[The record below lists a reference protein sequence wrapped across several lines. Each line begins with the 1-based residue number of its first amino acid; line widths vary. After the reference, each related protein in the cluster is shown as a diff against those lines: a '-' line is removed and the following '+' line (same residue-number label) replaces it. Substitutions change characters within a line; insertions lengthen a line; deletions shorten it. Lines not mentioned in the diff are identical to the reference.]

1 MRVELAWVDALLS
14 RWGRWALRCESGA
27 LGFSASCSLGGGDL
41 HENVDG
47 YHSAIPLGVIDQD
60 LEAIDGA
67 VRKLPKI
74 LRLTVIE
81 VYQHGQGK
89 SDRVLAASLG
99 ISRDTMRK
107 YVLLAHRKIA
117 LDISLPCDQNHAQS
131 ANRGNC
137 LESNQPVQGVNLA
150 GFLLHPT

>member
-27 LGFSASCSLGGGDL
+27 LGFAASCSLGGGDI
-41 HENVDG
+41 HTNEDG
-47 YHSAIPLGVIDQD
+47 HHSAEPLGVIDED
-60 LEAIDGA
+60 MEAVDGS
-67 VRKLPKI
+67 VRKLPTI
-74 LRLTVIE
+74 LRVTILE

-89 SDRVLAASLG
+89 SDRQLAEALG

-131 ANRGNC
+131 ANRGSC
-137 LESNQPVQGVNLA
+137 LESNQPVPA
-150 GFLLHPT
+150 PA